1 MGRIR
6 SGGKTG
12 RVSMDPA
19 TGCFHVLS
27 ISSILLRVPLSTTV
41 YASMKVLKIFRPRYR
56 VYGVPT
62 FLTMESS
69 TYKAANFLL
78 GAV

>member
-1 MGRIR
+1 MSAFSIGRTR
-6 SGGKTG
+6 SVEKTG

-41 YASMKVLKIFRPRYR
+41 YASMKVLNKFRPKYN
-56 VYGVPT
+56 V
-62 FLTMESS
+62 
-69 TYKAANFLL
+69 
-78 GAV
+78 